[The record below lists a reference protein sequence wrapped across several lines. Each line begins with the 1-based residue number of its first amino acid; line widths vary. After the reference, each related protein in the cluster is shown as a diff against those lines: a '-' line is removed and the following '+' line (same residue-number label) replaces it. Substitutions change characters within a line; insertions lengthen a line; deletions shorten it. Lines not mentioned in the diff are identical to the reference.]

1 MASPRNSNL
10 GNRIGERFEDIKVE
24 GSQLVDK
31 VKELAREG
39 KTRKISI
46 IKDDRVIADFP
57 LYVGLGGSVAAVL
70 LVPTLAAV
78 GAIAALVTDVTV
90 RIERTSTEG
99 IERKSPKDSN
109 DLP

>member
-1 MASPRNSNL
+1 MTSRNNNI
-10 GNRIGERFEDIKVE
+10 GERIGERFEEIKVE

-39 KTRKISI
+39 RVRKISI
-46 IKDDRVIADFP
+46 IKEGRTIADFP
-57 LYVGLGGSVAAVL
+57 LYVGLGGSLAAVL
-70 LVPTLAAV
+70 LAPTLAAI

-90 RIERTSTEG
+90 RIERKTSEE
-99 IERKSPKDSN
+99 IEHRSSQEAD

>member
-1 MASPRNSNL
+1 MTSRNNNIGERL
-10 GNRIGERFEDIKVE
+10 GERFEEIKVE

-39 KTRKISI
+39 RVRKISI
-46 IKDDRVIADFP
+46 IKEGRTIADFP
-57 LYVGLGGSVAAVL
+57 LYVGLGGSLAAVL
-70 LVPTLAAV
+70 LAPTLAAI

-90 RIERTSTEG
+90 RIERKTSEE
-99 IERKSPKDSN
+99 IEHRSSQEAD